1 MILAFSSGI
10 TYAFYVLYYTKSDLT
25 ALDPYKLSIYLSAF
39 GSALL
44 LAAALATGQMV
55 IRLPLKAWGMI
66 IGFAFMV
73 SFLATVFFQIGAK
86 KIGPEKASLL
96 STFEPLTSVLAGVAF
111 PRRADDGKNSSWRR
125 MHFGVG
131 GAADGQRA
139 EAAAEGVE
147 KENYTYSV

>member
-1 MILAFSSGI
+1 MKRFIKFCLI
-10 TYAFYVLYYTKSDLT
+10 
-25 ALDPYKLSIYLSAF
+25 
-39 GSALL
+39 

-96 STFEPLTSVLAGVAF
+96 STFEPLTSVVGGVLLFREQLTGRSLAGIVCILLAVF
-111 PRRADDGKNSSWRR
+111 LLAWKGQPAGREEGERAPAERRG
-125 MHFGVG
+125 
-131 GAADGQRA
+131 
-139 EAAAEGVE
+139 
-147 KENYTYSV
+147 